1 MRRFRGGGTNY
12 DFVGRARTW
21 FIVSGIVVII
31 SLASLGVRRIN
42 AGLEFRG
49 GTAFQVAESK
59 GDTSVDDMRDA
70 LSDAGV
76 DEATIQEVGDG
87 GFLIETEHLEPSVQ
101 EKVVDAV
108 AGSAGVDQ
116 NDVNVTDVGPKW
128 GAQISGKAIR
138 ALIVFLIV
146 VAIYLTFRLE
156 LKMAGAAMLALV
168 HDMVI
173 TAGVY
178 SLSGFEV
185 TPSTVIALLTILGYS
200 LYDTVVIFD
209 RVKDRTSGLSAAG
222 RVTYSEAANGALNQV
237 LLRSLNTSI
246 VSLLPVGSL
255 LFVGSFLLGA
265 STLRELALALF
276 IGIATG
282 AYSSVF
288 IATPALA
295 IWKERETRWSTL
307 RARVAARGQEPA
319 ISAPRVAPSAPLTAP
334 ASAPVTTVTATTP
347 PPPTGPATS
356 RPKGQPPRRRK
367 KKKKR
372 RRRADARRRPPPRQ
386 EPDPR
391 HPRLQS
397 GRADC

>member
-1 MRRFRGGGTNY
+1 MMRRFRGGGTHY
-12 DFVGRARTW
+12 DFIGRARTW
-21 FIVSGIVVII
+21 FIISGIVV
-31 SLASLGVRRIN
+31 LVSLGSLGIRRIN

-49 GTAFQVAESK
+49 GTAFQVASAES
-59 GDTSVDDMRDA
+59 DVSVSDVRGA

-76 DEATIQEVGDG
+76 DEATVQEVGAR
-87 GFLIETEHLEPSVQ
+87 GFLVETEHLSPKVQ
-101 EKVVDAV
+101 EDVVDSMAETL
-108 AGSAGVDQ
+108 GVDQ
-116 NDVNVTDVGPKW
+116 RDVNVTDVGPKW

-168 HDMVI
+168 HDMII

-222 RVTYSEAANGALNQV
+222 RVTYTEAANDALNQV

-295 IWKERETRWSTL
+295 IWKERESRWSTL
-307 RARVAARGQEPA
+307 RARVAARGQDTIP
-319 ISAPRVAPSAPLTAP
+319 APRVAPSAPLTAP
-334 ASAPVTTVTATTP
+334 ASAPATVTATAA
-347 PPPTGPATS
+347 PPPTGAATS
-356 RPKGQPPRRRK
+356 RPNRQPPRRRK

-372 RRRADARRRPPPRQ
+372 R
-386 EPDPR
+386 
-391 HPRLQS
+391 
-397 GRADC
+397 